1 MENTN
6 SFTGTEGE
14 PIIMP
19 SGDEK
24 TLALL
29 AHIITLVSSFLGPL
43 IIYLIKK
50 DDSKFV
56 AEHAKES
63 LNFQITMALA
73 AIVSSILILILIGI
87 VLLWLVS
94 ITTLVL
100 VIIAT
105 IKASEGKKYR
115 YPFCI
120 RLIK

>member
-6 SFTGTEGE
+6 SFVGE
-14 PIIMP
+14 EKEPVIVP
-19 SGDEK
+19 GSDEK

-73 AIVSSILILILIGI
+73 AIVSAILIIVLIGI
-87 VLLWLVS
+87 LLLWLVS
-94 ITTLVL
+94 IATVVL

-105 IKASEGKKYR
+105 IKASEGKQYR

-120 RLIK
+120 RLIR